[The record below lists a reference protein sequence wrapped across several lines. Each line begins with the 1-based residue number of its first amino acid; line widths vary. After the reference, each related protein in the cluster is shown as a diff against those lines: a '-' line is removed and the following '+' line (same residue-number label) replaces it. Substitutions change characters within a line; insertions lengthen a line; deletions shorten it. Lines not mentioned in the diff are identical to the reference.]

1 MVNLYIICLKSIS
14 LLEKEIKEIEFFNQN
29 YLKGLFK
36 ALSK

>member
-14 LLEKEIKEIEFFNQN
+14 LLEKEIEIEFFNQN